1 MKPTMKRVLS
11 LTLAMLM
18 CLGVVPEMAKMPWP
32 LLLPQAQAEETA
44 ERRVPS
50 WAYELPQEPLGDERS
65 SGEWRYALR
74 AGDGYAV
81 ITGYDGNSA
90 NLAAPAKLDGYDVVG
105 IADGAFS
112 HAVAEITLH
121 GNILYMG
128 DSAFG
133 DAQPVIRALNGS
145 YALLWADSHGL
156 PWQNVSTGVFM
167 PDVVDFSDAPSGRVR
182 RRGDAYVQLGQLEA
196 QRVRTGSFIWLTD
209 ARGIVFYYRI
219 TALTPQGET
228 VLAAVEVPEV
238 GDVVR
243 ELSLTQ
249 TIDFTD
255 GEFIPAEGAVMI
267 DSPAGTKDR
276 STSSEPM
283 DGWTVDLSGGF
294 EKALGKKG
302 SDELECRLVASAS
315 GTARYT
321 VEVHNGVLTYYETT
335 ENEVVNVDASIATR
349 YGVQGDVWNKAFLSK
364 ELPLGDVI
372 IMTGFASVTI
382 EINVVLEFE
391 ALFSVK
397 YTTVSSTTKNY
408 DFNKEDWVI
417 TDRYATVKP
426 GDNCTFDAAATV
438 RVYVEI
444 EATVAV
450 FAIVKI
456 LEISFSLGGEAA
468 YSASTARAFPCEL
481 LELRVFARV
490 SISAGVWVGEN
501 SVGAK
506 ANLLNADLL
515 PKDWLV
521 LRFHLH
527 TVEPVFHR
535 AEDCP
540 FNSVCTVKFE
550 PRNGQKIPSIEV
562 YSGLPIGNNQVPEI
576 KENEYTGKFLGWC
589 TESTGEGVNWEIGSI
604 DGDIVMNDM
613 TLYGI
618 WEKTVPVEFISYADK
633 TPDVQHIPVG
643 GKAVEPAAPQR
654 EGYTFLYWYVQEDGE
669 DRRWYF
675 RDYVVPE
682 EGLTLLAK
690 WRNDETG
697 EEVDGDGTTSVMTI
711 GSGASVSTWQDT
723 AEYFKYSIFTVDGKP
738 EGINLTG
745 LTGLATH
752 VRVPS
757 RMTVDVDPSAEV
769 DLESLKVYSISG
781 GIFQGNTNLEAVDFA
796 YQGQISSQSYMFS
809 GCTNLRFV
817 DLRGI
822 SMTSVANSMFRGC
835 TSLEKVILPPG
846 IKTIGSSAFYG
857 CASLDSVK
865 LPMGISEVGN
875 YAFSGCTNITKVT
888 LSDSLKSIGVY
899 AFQSCKNLRVLD
911 LGDGV
916 TSIGNHAFVD
926 CVSLEEIYLP
936 DSYASH
942 NGTTSYGPF
951 TGCIS
956 VRKLSI
962 GSSNG
967 IIYPYDVNMDSE
979 CLEEVIV
986 RGSVHTI
993 AYGCFSSSGE
1003 IKTGNVR
1010 VVLEEGIEVIAAKA
1024 FNDCAGITEVVL
1036 PSTLVEIGAEAFQFC
1051 CGIQKITSDA
1061 ALHLERIGNYA
1072 FNGCTGI
1079 TKVTLADSLKSIG
1092 VYAFQNCRSLKTL
1105 DLGDGVTSI
1114 GNHAFKDCVS
1124 LEEIYLPDS
1133 YVSYDGTTTYGPFT
1147 GCTSVRKLSIGSSNG
1162 ILYPYDVNMD
1172 SECLEEVTIRGS
1184 VHTIAYGCFSSSGE
1198 IRTGNVRV
1206 VIEEGVEV
1214 IGVKAFNGCAGITEV
1229 VLPSTLREIG
1239 SEAFSSCGM
1248 IKRINLSDT
1257 TSLQIIGNYAFYKCA
1272 GITDVTLADTVMS
1285 IGVYAF
1291 QGCKNL
1297 KTLDLGDGVTS
1308 IGNHAFKDCVSLE
1321 EIYLPDSYVSKNGTT
1336 TYGPFTGC
1344 LAVRKLSIGCSNGV
1358 IYPYDVNMDSECL
1371 EEVIVRGSVQT
1382 ISNGCFANAGEIR
1395 TGNARV
1401 VLEEGVKTI
1410 STDAF
1415 NGCAGITEVV
1425 LPSTLREIGTEAF
1438 YACTK
1443 IKRINLGDATS
1454 LQKIGNYAF
1463 YKCAGITD
1471 VTLADTVM
1479 SIGVYAFNNCT
1490 GLKTLD
1496 LGDGVMTVGN
1506 HAFRD
1511 CISLEEIYLPDSY
1524 ASYNGTTTYGPF
1536 TGCKSVRKLSIGSSN
1551 GIIYP
1556 YDVNI
1561 DSIRLEEIVIRG
1573 SVRTIGYGSFDNAGE
1588 ARTGSVRLILEE
1600 GVQVIEGNAF
1610 RGCTGIAEVVLPSTL
1625 KTIGNNAFYG
1635 CSGLRTLRISA
1646 STTVAGNAFPKKE
1659 GMQVHIVGL
1668 SDVPEETGRAM
1679 TDYFASLGGN
1689 VVDAVQ
1695 PYTLAVSANGG
1706 AFEDDVVEIRIQY
1719 GWLTVIDAMPQP
1731 TNGEHIFSGWFTDE
1745 ACTQRFTA
1753 QTMPARDVTL
1763 YAGWD
1768 VDVHTVTLNLMGG
1781 SLDHA
1786 LVFPAAA
1793 GTNPVAQLT
1802 PEMAERSFTGW
1813 YLDRYAELPF
1823 DGVMP
1828 SKDVTL
1834 YAGYVKTGLN
1844 GEYVIENGAATLV
1857 AYHLVEHESTTVYLP
1872 ETVEGVPLT
1881 RIADGAFDGTAVRV
1895 LHLPANLESVSPA
1908 AFAGMAKLSAIHVR
1922 EANTAFKAVNGVLY
1936 SADGTVLV
1944 CYPAMHGMNGVVPAG
1959 VKEVAPYAFADARLI
1974 SVTLPEGLE
1983 KIGTCAFA
1991 GTQLKEVSLPE
2002 SLRVLG
2008 DRAFSG
2014 CRELLLVLLGNG
2026 LETLGTGVFANT
2038 SGMLAV
2044 FGPVLNAE
2052 GTAPSAAAV
2061 WAEENHLLYN
2071 YYALKL
2077 VAKATFTQRVQ
2088 AGKPME
2094 LPVAAEVGENLYFTG
2109 WYADAQCSGDAVA
2122 ADAVMPKADTTLY
2135 AGSRA
2140 VFTCET
2146 MTDEDGAATLTLTGW
2161 DARSGQTEVT
2171 IPASIGGVPVTAV
2184 AGGCFTQEAESITV
2198 PPTVT
2203 VLADGW
2209 VPEGWQGQIIAPAGS
2224 AAALYAEAAGLS
2236 CAEQRWQLT
2245 LEVNG
2250 GAALPA
2256 ISAQAGELL
2265 LLPVPLRT
2273 GCEFAGWYADKALTE
2288 AAALT
2293 EEGFFA
2299 MPGEPATLYAAWTV
2313 TDAAAAQLTFTY
2325 EETEEGIVVTGLAAG
2340 AKTLEIPETLHGL
2353 PVVGMSER
2361 AFAMQTALT
2370 TVKLPGSI
2378 GKVPDGAFMG
2388 CTALTQAELGE
2399 GITELGAECFMHCV
2413 SLTSLTLPESLERL
2427 GSCALEGTA
2436 LTTLHLPG
2444 GVSWIA
2450 SDALS
2455 GCNQLASV
2463 TAAEDN
2469 SFYMSVDGVLY
2480 DLLDDKLVKYPAARP
2495 GTEYTVMDGT
2505 CVIGSHAFSGAPL
2518 ERITL
2523 PESVWALESGAFAGC
2538 RSLRALPEMTSAYL
2552 NSIPADAFTGC
2563 YALREITIP
2572 ETITAIGDGAFAMC
2586 PALVKAAVPES
2597 VTKIGLQAFGAGVT
2611 IEGRTGSFA
2620 ETYAAD
2626 NRLLFIDPECTI
2638 LPESL
2643 VISADALTLAR
2654 GETARL
2660 TAAILPENATLSGI
2674 RWFSSDSSVV
2684 AVSADGEVRALAAGT
2699 AQVQA
2704 VTANGLTDV
2713 CTVTVSGDI
2722 LVDTLILDA
2731 DAVTLTETM
2740 QHQMVWSILPEN
2752 ASLTTLS
2759 WTSADESVCTVD
2771 ENGLVTALNAGSTT
2785 LTATAP
2791 GGVSAS
2797 CTVTVLRRVQEI
2809 RLMAEATTV
2818 TTGEALSL
2826 TWEVLPADAADQTI
2840 TWRVEPAEYAQ
2851 CVDGV
2856 VTFSRSGYYTVTATA
2871 ADMNLVSASILVEC
2885 LADTVWQLPEALCGI
2900 EEEAFLGATAEHIV
2914 LGGSVVTIGP
2924 RAFADCPSLYR
2935 IDVPDSVTTIDD
2947 SVFEGTSVTIVC
2959 PPGSYAQQWA
2969 EEHGF
2974 PWIIAAE

>member
-1 MKPTMKRVLS
+1 MKLTMKRVLS

-18 CLGVVPEMAKMPWP
+18 CLGVVLPEMAKMPWP
-32 LLLPQAQAEETA
+32 LLLPQAQAEETT
-44 ERRVPS
+44 ERSVPS

-81 ITGYDGNSA
+81 ITGYDGNSV
-90 NLAAPAKLDGYDVVG
+90 NLAAPAKLDGHDVVG

-219 TALTPQGET
+219 TALTPKGET

-490 SISAGVWVGEN
+490 SISAGVWVGED
-501 SVGAK
+501 SIGAK

-562 YSGLPIGNNQVPEI
+562 YSGLPIGNNQVPVIE
-576 KENEYTGKFLGWC
+576 ENEYTGKFLGWC
-589 TESTGEGVNWEIGSI
+589 TEATGEGVNWEIGSI

-633 TPDVQHIPVG
+633 TPDVQHVPVG

-654 EGYTFLYWYVQEDGE
+654 DGYTFLYWYVQEEGE

-697 EEVDGDGTTSVMTI
+697 EEADGDGTTSVMTI

-769 DLESLKVYSISG
+769 DLESLKVYSISS

-796 YQGQISSQSYMFS
+796 YQGQISSQSSMFS

-822 SMTSVANSMFRGC
+822 SMTSVASSMFRGC

-865 LPMGISEVGN
+865 LPMGISQVGN
-875 YAFSGCTNITKVT
+875 YAFYGCAGIEDLT
-888 LSDSLKSIGVY
+888 LADGVKSIGAY
-899 AFQSCKNLRVLD
+899 AFRHCSSLNMLD
-911 LGDGV
+911 LGEGV
-916 TSIGNHAFVD
+916 TSIDRLAFAD

-936 DSYASH
+936 DSYASF

-951 TGCIS
+951 TGCTS

-993 AYGCFSSSGE
+993 KYGCFSNSGE
-1003 IKTGNVR
+1003 IQSGNVR
-1010 VVLEEGIEVIAAKA
+1010 VILEDGVEVIEGSA
-1024 FNDCAGITEVVL
+1024 FSGCMGIADVVL
-1036 PSTLVEIGAEAFQFC
+1036 PSTLKEIGTYAFYRC
-1051 CGIQKITSDA
+1051 LNLKKINFRNATV
-1061 ALHLERIGNYA
+1061 LGRIGDHA
-1072 FNGCTGI
+1072 FYECVSI
-1079 TKVTLADSLKSIG
+1079 TDVALADSVKNIG
-1092 VYAFQNCRSLKTL
+1092 SYTFRKCSALKTL
-1105 DLGDGVTSI
+1105 DLGESVTSI
-1114 GNHAFKDCVS
+1114 GRLAFADCVS

-1133 YVSYDGTTTYGPFT
+1133 YVSYNGTTTYGPFT

-1248 IKRINLSDT
+1248 IKRINLSDAT
-1257 TSLQIIGNYAFYKCA
+1257 RLRKIGNYAFYKCA

-1291 QGCKNL
+1291 LGCKNL

-1321 EIYLPDSYVSKNGTT
+1321 EIYLPDSYASYNGTT

-1344 LAVRKLSIGCSNGV
+1344 KSVRRLSIGTSNGV

-1410 STDAF
+1410 GTDAF

-1438 YACTK
+1438 CACTK
-1443 IKRINLGDATS
+1443 IKRINLSDATS

-1463 YKCAGITD
+1463 YKCAGITA
-1471 VTLADTVM
+1471 VTLADTVS
-1479 SIGVYAFNNCT
+1479 SIGVYAFYNCT
-1490 GLKTLD
+1490 GLKKLD

-1561 DSIRLEEIVIRG
+1561 DSTRLEEIVIRG

-1600 GVQVIEGNAF
+1600 GVQVIESNAF
-1610 RGCTGIAEVVLPSTL
+1610 RGCTGITEVVLPSTL

-1646 STTVAGNAFPKKE
+1646 STTVAGNAFSKKE

-1668 SDVPEETGRAM
+1668 SEVPEETGRAM

-1813 YLDRYAELPF
+1813 YLDRYAEIPF

-1908 AFAGMAKLSAIHVR
+1908 AFTGMAKLSAIHVR
-1922 EANTAFKAVNGVLY
+1922 EANIAFKAVNGVLY

-1959 VKEVAPYAFADARLI
+1959 VKEVAPYAFAEARLI

-2014 CRELLLVLLGNG
+2014 CRELLLVVLGNG
-2026 LETLGTGVFANT
+2026 LET
-2038 SGMLAV
+2038 
-2044 FGPVLNAE
+2044 
-2052 GTAPSAAAV
+2052 
-2061 WAEENHLLYN
+2061 
-2071 YYALKL
+2071 
-2077 VAKATFTQRVQ
+2077 
-2088 AGKPME
+2088 
-2094 LPVAAEVGENLYFTG
+2094 
-2109 WYADAQCSGDAVA
+2109 
-2122 ADAVMPKADTTLY
+2122 
-2135 AGSRA
+2135 
-2140 VFTCET
+2140 
-2146 MTDEDGAATLTLTGW
+2146 
-2161 DARSGQTEVT
+2161 
-2171 IPASIGGVPVTAV
+2171 
-2184 AGGCFTQEAESITV
+2184 
-2198 PPTVT
+2198 
-2203 VLADGW
+2203 
-2209 VPEGWQGQIIAPAGS
+2209 
-2224 AAALYAEAAGLS
+2224 
-2236 CAEQRWQLT
+2236 
-2245 LEVNG
+2245 
-2250 GAALPA
+2250 
-2256 ISAQAGELL
+2256 
-2265 LLPVPLRT
+2265 
-2273 GCEFAGWYADKALTE
+2273 
-2288 AAALT
+2288 
-2293 EEGFFA
+2293 
-2299 MPGEPATLYAAWTV
+2299 
-2313 TDAAAAQLTFTY
+2313 
-2325 EETEEGIVVTGLAAG
+2325 
-2340 AKTLEIPETLHGL
+2340 
-2353 PVVGMSER
+2353 
-2361 AFAMQTALT
+2361 
-2370 TVKLPGSI
+2370 
-2378 GKVPDGAFMG
+2378 
-2388 CTALTQAELGE
+2388 
-2399 GITELGAECFMHCV
+2399 LGAECFMHCV
-2413 SLTSLTLPESLERL
+2413 SLTSLTLPESLERI

-2450 SDALS
+2450 PDALS

-2518 ERITL
+2518 ERITF

-2538 RSLRALPEMTSAYL
+2538 RSLRELPEMTSAYL
-2552 NSIPADAFTGC
+2552 NSIPADAFAGC

-2572 ETITAIGDGAFAMC
+2572 ETITAISDGAFAMC

-2620 ETYAAD
+2620 EAYAAD
-2626 NRLLFIDPECTI
+2626 NRLLFIDPECTV

-2643 VISADALTLAR
+2643 VISADALMLAR

-2674 RWFSSDSSVV
+2674 RWSSSDSSVV

-2885 LADTVWQLPEALCGI
+2885 LADTVWQLPAALCGI
-2900 EEEAFLGATAEHIV
+2900 EEEAFLGVQAEHIV

-2924 RAFADCPSLYR
+2924 RAFADCPRLYR
-2935 IDVPDSVTTIDD
+2935 IDVPDSVTAIDD
-2947 SVFEGTSVTIVC
+2947 SAFEGTSVTIVC

-2974 PWIIAAE
+2974 PWISAAE